1 MLQECDRVLFA
12 ITDVFILSLL
22 VYSVFLFIATYQVLA
37 SVVFP
42 GGYTAVDWEF
52 RGFKQGHCNSGRW
65 REKKSCA
72 HNLHRK
78 QERGKEQEKKN
89 ELSLRV
95 LYLKYL
101 ADMLSDSEV
110 RGDDCIDRFHSL
122 IISEKESES
131 RPEQKMLLLQ
141 KHTINHHMQFVLNE
155 N

>member
-1 MLQECDRVLFA
+1 MDTPQWTGNSEDSNKATATQAGGEKRRAVLT
-12 ITDVFILSLL
+12 ICTGS
-22 VYSVFLFIATYQVLA
+22 
-37 SVVFP
+37 
-42 GGYTAVDWEF
+42 
-52 RGFKQGHCNSGRW
+52 K
-65 REKKSCA
+65 REGKS
-72 HNLHRK
+72 RK
-78 QERGKEQEKKN
+78 KKN